1 MSYLLDTCVI
11 SALAAKQPVPE
22 VVAWLAD
29 LDPDKAYLSVLT
41 IGEIQKGIEKL
52 PDSQRKSLLKAW
64 LKDDLLIR
72 FRERLLPV
80 DVGVMLTWG
89 ALVGRM
95 EANGTP
101 LPAIDSLMA
110 ATALHHGLIVATRN
124 EEDFAPTGVDLFN
137 PWA

>member
-1 MSYLLDTCVI
+1 MSYLLDTCVL

-52 PDSQRKSLLKAW
+52 PDSQRKSLLRAW

-89 ALVGRM
+89 TLVSRM

-101 LPAIDSLMA
+101 LPAIDSMMA
-110 ATALHHGLIVATRN
+110 ATALHHGLVVATRN
-124 EEDFAPTGVDLFN
+124 EEDFAPTGVNLFN
-137 PWA
+137 PWV

>member
-11 SALAAKQPVPE
+11 SALAAKQPVQK
-22 VVAWLAD
+22 VVTWLAD

-52 PDSQRKSLLKAW
+52 PDSQRKSLLRAW

-89 ALVGRM
+89 ALVSRM

-101 LPAIDSLMA
+101 PPAIDSLMA
-110 ATALHHGLIVATRN
+110 ATALHHGLVVATRN
-124 EEDFAPTGVDLFN
+124 EEDFAPTGVNLFN